1 MSWSRRRTIGFVFA
15 AVPAALSGCGIR
27 PLYGKRADNPA
38 ATEALAQTKLQT
50 VHAKEPK
57 YDRLGQI
64 LHNNL
69 LDRINPSG
77 RPRAPRYTLA
87 VDIRVSKEKTG
98 FQITEQATR
107 ARLTVV
113 AAFKL
118 WEIGGRKMLL
128 VGTERS
134 INSYNI
140 VDSEFA
146 TQSAENNAA
155 ERAVREIADAIKIR
169 LALFFEKRDS

>member
-1 MSWSRRRTIGFVFA
+1 MSWSRRRTIGLIVA
-15 AVPAALSGCGIR
+15 AVPAALSACGIR

-38 ATEALAQTKLQT
+38 ATEALAQTKLHI
-50 VHAKEPK
+50 VRAKDPK

-77 RPRAPRYTLA
+77 RPHTPRYTLA
-87 VDIRVSKEKTG
+87 VDIQVSKEETG
-98 FQITEQATR
+98 LQITEQATR

-113 AAFKL
+113 ATFTLREGNDK
-118 WEIGGRKMLL
+118 KTLL
-128 VGTERS
+128 VGSERS

-140 VDSEFA
+140 VDSQYA